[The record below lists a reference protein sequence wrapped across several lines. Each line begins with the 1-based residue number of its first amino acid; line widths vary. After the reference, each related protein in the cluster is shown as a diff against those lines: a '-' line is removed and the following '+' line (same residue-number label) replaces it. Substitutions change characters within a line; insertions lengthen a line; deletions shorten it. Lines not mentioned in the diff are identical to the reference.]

1 MAGAL
6 AVYVWVVVVVVT
18 GGVLTIKHEQA
29 LDTRSAWS
37 RVPYPGQRFAYAGNS
52 SSRLSSPVVMV
63 VVQALFLVLHNQRNV
78 ARKKRPLARS
88 QFIYTYSVTVVVAS
102 AWVIVAFAKVK
113 VVVVLA
119 TSVTTTGSITVPR
132 NLLQYEDAS
141 GCWVRRWKARRH
153 RLVWHVGGTLCGV
166 SARTAAM
173 AHMAQRERMD
183 DARMLNSFDWLGRF
197 DLIWKAVW
205 LALEWWWDD
214 EGDEGWSGCMLK
226 MVERSWC
233 LASKKKGFVLN
244 MVSKRKRVWVDAKW
258 VTQNVMDSKELC
270 KKKKTRDRERQEQ
283 KETKRFW

>member
-1 MAGAL
+1 
-6 AVYVWVVVVVVT
+6 
-18 GGVLTIKHEQA
+18 
-29 LDTRSAWS
+29 
-37 RVPYPGQRFAYAGNS
+37 
-52 SSRLSSPVVMV
+52 MV

-102 AWVIVAFAKVK
+102 AWVMVAFAKVK
-113 VVVVLA
+113 VVVALA

-183 DARMLNSFDWLGRF
+183 DARMLNSFD
-197 DLIWKAVW
+197 
-205 LALEWWWDD
+205 
-214 EGDEGWSGCMLK
+214 
-226 MVERSWC
+226 
-233 LASKKKGFVLN
+233 
-244 MVSKRKRVWVDAKW
+244 
-258 VTQNVMDSKELC
+258 
-270 KKKKTRDRERQEQ
+270 
-283 KETKRFW
+283 